1 MYTTNIRTMRDLR
14 NKTAEIM
21 QIVEGRNQVIIT
33 KRGRGAAVI
42 VDFAEYEEY
51 EKFIHEKYLERK
63 LTASLQEAQDPNT
76 EWLSHKQ
83 AWDAIRG
90 KA

>member
-1 MYTTNIRTMRDLR
+1 MRDLR

-21 QIVEGRNQVIIT
+21 KIVENRNQVIIT

-51 EKFIHEKYLERK
+51 EKYIHEKYLERK
-63 LTASLQEAQDPNT
+63 LKASLQEAQDPNT
-76 EWLSHKQ
+76 TWLTHEQ
-83 AWDAIRG
+83 AWGAIRS
-90 KA
+90 K